1 MRSKVRTIL
10 TMLAAA
16 LFLTGV
22 AIDSSARSFANGR
35 QSPNRETDLR
45 GNSQRDAGGSCVYDK
60 DGKVVFT
67 PRGKHCPDGTDHL
80 SNARRSDSPIIAS
93 YPAALQGELSKLLG
107 DHDHIVKEIARL
119 RQAIVSRDHGL
130 ALEVI
135 DKIDAEITEHGARE
149 ARFFEAM
156 APHHASR

>member
-1 MRSKVRTIL
+1 MRSKVRILL

-16 LFLTGV
+16 LLLTGG
-22 AIDSSARSFANGR
+22 ATDSFARSLANGR
-35 QSPNRETDLR
+35 HSPNRETELR

-60 DGKVVFT
+60 EGKVVFT

-93 YPAALQGELSKLLG
+93 YPVALQGELSKLLG

-119 RQAIVSRDHGL
+119 RQAIVSRDQTL
-130 ALEVI
+130 ALEVVDRI
-135 DKIDAEITEHGARE
+135 HAEVTEHEARE